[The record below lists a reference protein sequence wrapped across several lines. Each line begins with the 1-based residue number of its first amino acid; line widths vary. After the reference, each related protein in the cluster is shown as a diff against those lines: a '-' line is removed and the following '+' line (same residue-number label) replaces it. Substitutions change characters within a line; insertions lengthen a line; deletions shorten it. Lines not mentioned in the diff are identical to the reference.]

1 MRATLIVGAFLAL
14 LTLATLVTLHGPW
27 WAGALF
33 FGAPG
38 LVIRLAL
45 LFVTPEEAP

>member
-33 FGAPG
+33 FGVPG
-38 LVIRLAL
+38 LAIRLAL
-45 LFVTPEEAP
+45 LVTPEEAP